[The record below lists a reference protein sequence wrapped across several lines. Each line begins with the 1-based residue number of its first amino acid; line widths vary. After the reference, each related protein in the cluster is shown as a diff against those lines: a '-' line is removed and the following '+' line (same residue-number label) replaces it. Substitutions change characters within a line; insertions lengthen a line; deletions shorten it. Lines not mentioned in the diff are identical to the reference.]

1 MIPTRFH
8 VTTNSSDNLVA
19 DINCLLLCAKQDKRE
34 LLNFFVG
41 WKMRNNISFHHIL
54 KVIHAAI
61 RENQNWNEA
70 MDSENPQ
77 EQITGT
83 EGNQTE
89 NVNEGWSLH
98 SKEGIQKLRGSSS
111 IKATNT
117 PLEAEAMALLMA
129 VRQIKTLR
137 YENVAFISDCKRLID
152 ESNQFF
158 TEETITNMSTSCNS
172 PFTLCL
178 GPSLADVDVL
188 AKEASKN

>member
-89 NVNEGWSLH
+89 NVNE
-98 SKEGIQKLRGSSS
+98 
-111 IKATNT
+111 
-117 PLEAEAMALLMA
+117 AMALLMA